1 MNRRPF
7 LLRCVAAAALVTAWH
22 ASPAVAQDYPI
33 RPVRLING
41 FAPGGAVDALSRTVG
56 ELLAK
61 NLAQPVVIENRPGA
75 AGAIAAEA
83 VARSTADGYTLGVLD
98 VGALAVNPVLQTK
111 LPYNPDKDFAFVGPL
126 ARVPL
131 VLVVHPSLEAKTLPA
146 LVSKLRSAPGQLS
159 YGSAGIGSPLHLA
172 MEAFKKAS
180 NTFVVHIPY
189 RGAAPAV
196 QDVLAGRVAMMFI
209 DYNTAIAHLRSGALV
224 AVAAGTATRMPALP
238 AVPTFAESGYPT
250 VQAMPWLGLVAP
262 AATPPNV
269 VARAAS
275 ALRTVM
281 GGNEARSRIEQLG
294 FVPMLGQGDDLAAL
308 VRDDGNATRILVRD
322 LKISL
327 D

>member
-1 MNRRPF
+1 VF
-7 LLRCVAAAALVTAWH
+7 LSGWQAGPAA
-22 ASPAVAQDYPI
+22 AQDYPV
-33 RPVRLING
+33 RPVRLVNG
-41 FAPGGAVDALSRTVG
+41 FAPGGAVDALSRAFA

-61 NLAQPVVIENRPGA
+61 NLTQPVVVENRPGA

-83 VARSTADGYTLGVLD
+83 VARSPADGYTLGVLD
-98 VGALAVNPVLQTK
+98 VGALAVNPVLQAK
-111 LPYNPDKDFAFVGPL
+111 LPYSPDKDFAFVGPL

-131 VLVVHPSLEAKTLPA
+131 VLVVHPSLSATTLPA
-146 LVSKLRSAPGQLS
+146 LVDKLRSAPGQYS

-224 AVAAGTATRMPALP
+224 AVAAGTASRMPALP
-238 AVPTFAESGYPT
+238 TVPTFAESGYPA
-250 VQAMPWLGLVAP
+250 VEAMPWLGLVAP
-262 AATPPNV
+262 AATPPGV
-269 VARAAS
+269 LARATT
-275 ALRTVM
+275 ALRAVM
-281 GGNEARSRIEQLG
+281 GGSEARSRIEQLG
-294 FVPMLGQGDDLAAL
+294 FVPMLGQGADLAAL